1 MRAAVVAGMGSF
13 TAIAGW
19 VADVPAELLAQLYGQ
34 RAESPSNA
42 TIWRVVTG
50 ADTAVVDAVIGTW
63 LAGQP
68 AAPEPA
74 APEPAAPE
82 ADVGSSPLACSG
94 RYCTCRRGR

>member
-74 APEPAAPE
+74 APE

>member
-50 ADTAVVDAVIGTW
+50 ADAAVVDAVIGTW
-63 LAGQP
+63 LAGQ
-68 AAPEPA
+68 PA